1 MDTWRTNKDNQTAEI
16 ISTLVKDSSTLS
28 IDEHE
33 INIDKA
39 ILDELTATLGQVQ
52 VKELLQ
58 IYLTELNTRC
68 ENIKQAII
76 IQDLRVLSR
85 DGHTIKSSS
94 VTSVRPL
101 FFTST
106 RSLWL

>member
-1 MDTWRTNKDNQTAEI
+1 MDTWRTNKDKQTAEV

-58 IYLTELNTRC
+58 IYLTECWRRLKIDHPYRLK
-68 ENIKQAII
+68 IDQ
-76 IQDLRVLSR
+76 
-85 DGHTIKSSS
+85 G
-94 VTSVRPL
+94 
-101 FFTST
+101 
-106 RSLWL
+106 